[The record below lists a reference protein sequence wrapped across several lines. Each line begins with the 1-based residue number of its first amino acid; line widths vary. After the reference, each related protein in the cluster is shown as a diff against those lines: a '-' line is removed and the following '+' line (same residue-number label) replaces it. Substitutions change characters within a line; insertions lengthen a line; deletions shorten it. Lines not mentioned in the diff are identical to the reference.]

1 MPFRITSHHLSVATF
16 SIGIWLLGSLSI
28 LSALFGV
35 LFLGLLISGQADG
48 GIKLFV
54 ISLAMFLPA
63 IALICIIRTI
73 TVPMK
78 KMWKIMLCVL
88 GLIISSPAIILYISS
103 CGKDALLYLLPI
115 IVLFLLAWLR
125 LAFRDRC

>member
-1 MPFRITSHHLSVATF
+1 MSVATF

-63 IALICIIRTI
+63 IALICILRTI

-78 KMWKIMLCVL
+78 KMWKIMLCVI
-88 GLIISSPAIILYISS
+88 GLIISSPAIILYISAF
-103 CGKDALLYLLPI
+103 GKDALLYLLPI